1 MGKSVMGVFGNVSGK
16 VGNVN
21 FRTSQGRTIESAY
34 RAHISNPRTAKQV
47 AARELFT
54 AYSKNL
60 AKFAPVAA
68 DTAKGWYRPGNSFSN
83 LFKGNYPDLIVEAG
97 GQYEPDWMKLILSK
111 GNGYALQNASASED
125 NGNIS
130 CSWTYDSVATPIN
143 GDDPISIV
151 AYNSAKD
158 ICVYGVGVAKRSDS
172 QATLTMPTSFSG
184 DNVEVFIFAK
194 SVTTGE
200 YNNSVYLGSISL

>member
-47 AARELFT
+47 AAREQFA
-54 AYSKNL
+54 AYSQNL

-97 GQYEPDWMKLILSK
+97 GQYEADWSKLILSK
-111 GNGYALQNASASED
+111 GNGYALEGASASED

-130 CSWTYDSVATPIN
+130 CSWTYDSVATPLN

-158 ICVYGVGVAKRSDS
+158 ICVYGVGVAKRSDN
-172 QATLTMPTSFSG
+172 QATLTMPATFSG
-184 DNVEVFIFAK
+184 DNVEVYIFAK

-200 YNNSVYLGSISL
+200 YNNSAYLGSISL

>member
-1 MGKSVMGVFGNVSGK
+1 MGKSTMGVFGNVSGK

-34 RAHISNPRTAKQV
+34 RATIANPRTAKQV
-47 AARELFT
+47 AAREQFA
-54 AYSKNL
+54 AYSQRL

-68 DTAKGWYRPGNSFSN
+68 DTAKGWYRYGNSFSN
-83 LFKGNYPDLIVEAG
+83 LFKGNYPDFITEHG
-97 GQYEPDWMKLILSK
+97 GDYEPNFSKLILSK
-111 GNGYALQNASASED
+111 GNGFALTGASASED
-125 NGNIS
+125 SGNIACSWNYDSAETPLNGN
-130 CSWTYDSVATPIN
+130 
-143 GDDPISIV
+143 DPIYVV

-158 ICVYGVGVAKRSDS
+158 ICVYGVGIAKRSDRS
-172 QATLTMPTSFSG
+172 AALVMPSSFSG

-200 YNNSVYLGSISL
+200 FNNSAYLGSITL

>member
-1 MGKSVMGVFGNVSGK
+1 MGKTTMGVFGNVSGK

-47 AARELFT
+47 AAREQFA
-54 AYSKNL
+54 AYSQNL

-68 DTAKGWYRPGNSFSN
+68 DTAKSWYRPGNSFSN
-83 LFKGNYPDLIVEAG
+83 LFKGNYPDFINEHGGEFEA
-97 GQYEPDWMKLILSK
+97 DWLKLKLSK
-111 GNGYALQNASASED
+111 GNGFALLSATASED
-125 NGNIS
+125 SGNIS
-130 CSWTYDSVATPIN
+130 CSWTYDSVATPLN
-143 GDDPISIV
+143 GNDPIYVV

-158 ICVYGVGVAKRSDS
+158 ICVYGVGISKRSDQS
-172 QATLTMPTSFSG
+172 ATLVMPASFSG
-184 DNVEVFIFAK
+184 DNVEVYIFAK

-200 YNNSVYLGSISL
+200 FNNSVYLGSISL

>member
-47 AARELFT
+47 AAREQFT
-54 AYSKNL
+54 AYSQNL

-68 DTAKGWYRPGNSFSN
+68 NTAKNWYRPGNSFSN

-97 GQYEPDWMKLILSK
+97 GQYEADWSKLVLSK
-111 GNGYALQNASASED
+111 GNGYALENASASED

-130 CSWTYDSVATPIN
+130 CSWTYSSIATPLN

-158 ICVYGVGVAKRSDS
+158 ICVYGVGVAKRSDN
-172 QATLTMPTSFSG
+172 QATLTMPAIFSG
-184 DNVEVFIFAK
+184 DNVEVYIFAK

-200 YNNSVYLGSISL
+200 FNNSVYLGSISL